1 MNSAKVFSVVAL
13 ASATTV
19 AAFMAL
25 LIFRGNMPIIQ
36 MAPFIGLNG
45 AIVGGLFYLGID
57 AITSFGAA
65 AQAEPKL
72 VLVRNSEGRVMSI
85 ETRGSQ
91 TEESGFFGGG
101 GEKEVLELEEAKPL
115 TERLGLTSEQMLD
128 AIKTVMIVALIIET
142 YMGIASLSN
151 NWTPLMVVTTK
162 SMEPTLRVGDL
173 IYVKGVAPSDL
184 KVGDVITFK
193 SPTKYVSGT
202 LITHRIVEIS
212 YETNEI
218 IFNTKG
224 DNNPVTD
231 PWTVTAS
238 DIIGRQTFVV
248 KGVGNYFLWMQ
259 TPAGLTTLGAALVLY
274 LFWPSVMGNLGG
286 LRNKQR

>member
-25 LIFRGNMPIIQ
+25 MIFRGNMPIIQ

-57 AITSFGAA
+57 AVMGFGAA
-65 AQAEPKL
+65 AQTEPQL
-72 VLVRNSEGRVMSI
+72 VLVRNTEGRVLSI
-85 ETRGSQ
+85 ESRGAP
-91 TEESGFFGGG
+91 TEDHGFFGGA
-101 GEKEVLELEEAKPL
+101 EEVLELKEAKTL
-115 TERLGLTSEQMLD
+115 SERLGLKSQQMLNT
-128 AIKTVMIVALIIET
+128 IKTVMMIALIIET
-142 YMGIASLSN
+142 YMGIAFISN

-162 SMEPTLRVGDL
+162 SMEPTLNVGDL
-173 IYVKGVAPSDL
+173 IYVKGVAPSNL
-184 KVGDVITFK
+184 QVGDVITFK
-193 SPTKYVSGT
+193 PPTKYISGT

-218 IFNTKG
+218 NFRTKG

-231 PWTVTAS
+231 PWTVTAG
-238 DIIGRQTFVV
+238 DIIGRQTYVL
-248 KGVGNYFLWMQ
+248 KGVGNFFLWVQ
-259 TPAGLTTLGAALVLY
+259 TPAGLTTLATVLVIY
-274 LFWPSVMGNLGG
+274 LFWPNIMETMGGI
-286 LRNKQR
+286 RDKQR

>member
-25 LIFRGNMPIIQ
+25 MIFRGNMPIIQ

-57 AITSFGAA
+57 AVTSFGAA
-65 AQAEPKL
+65 AQKEPKL
-72 VLVRNSEGRVMSI
+72 VLVRNSEGRVLSI

-91 TEESGFFGGG
+91 TEDSGFFGGG
-101 GEKEVLELEEAKPL
+101 GKEEVLELKEAKPL
-115 TERLGLTSEQMLD
+115 SERLGLTSEQMLD
-128 AIKTVMIVALIIET
+128 TIKTVMIIALIIET
-142 YMGIASLSN
+142 YMGVAFFSI
-151 NWTPLMVVTTK
+151 NWTPLMVVTTR
-162 SMEPTLRVGDL
+162 SMEPTLNAGDL

-184 KVGDVITFK
+184 KIGDVITFK
-193 SPTKYVSGT
+193 SPTKYISGT

-218 IFNTKG
+218 NFKTKG

-238 DIIGRQTFVV
+238 DIIGRQTYVL

-259 TPAGLTTLGAALVLY
+259 TPAGLTTLATVLVLY
-274 LFWPSVMGNLGG
+274 LFWPNIMENLGG
-286 LRNKQR
+286 IRNKQR